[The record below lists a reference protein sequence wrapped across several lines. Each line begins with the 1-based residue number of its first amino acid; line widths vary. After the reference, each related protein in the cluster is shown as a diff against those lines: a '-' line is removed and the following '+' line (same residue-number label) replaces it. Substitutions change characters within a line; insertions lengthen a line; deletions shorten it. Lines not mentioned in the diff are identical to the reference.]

1 MLCGGQYEPA
11 CTLHGLHT
19 VLPAK
24 DQVPAR
30 QGVPMTDN
38 EELVQAE
45 PARQFAEEKPQA
57 ASVILADL

>member
-1 MLCGGQYEPA
+1 
-11 CTLHGLHT
+11 
-19 VLPAK
+19 
-24 DQVPAR
+24 
-30 QGVPMTDN
+30 MTDN